1 MYIEKKSFRF
11 NTQQRFAEHTGWSWV
26 YRSLDYVLCHSF
38 LGGYRGSLSIYL
50 LWKSTNIQYSA
61 LTPRLITP
69 IIGHAIYC
77 FSFLFKVKN
86 VSFGGFD
93 PRPLALSSSVWSNVL
108 CLRFHKYQPYM
119 YTKLCIPPLV
129 HLDYLISK
137 VVNINN
143 CIKTRYKVF
152 KNNIYKKFVCRN
164 LTFNDI

>member
-1 MYIEKKSFRF
+1 MFVSCTLKKVDLEFIVVLIMC
-11 NTQQRFAEHTGWSWV
+11 FATVFSVGTEV
-26 YRSLDYVLCHSF
+26 FY
-38 LGGYRGSLSIYL
+38 IYL

-108 CLRFHKYQPYM
+108 CLRFHQYQPYGYL
-119 YTKLCIPPLV
+119 YTCIQNYAYRLLCIKI
-129 HLDYLISK
+129 IS
-137 VVNINN
+137 
-143 CIKTRYKVF
+143 YQ
-152 KNNIYKKFVCRN
+152 KK
-164 LTFNDI
+164 